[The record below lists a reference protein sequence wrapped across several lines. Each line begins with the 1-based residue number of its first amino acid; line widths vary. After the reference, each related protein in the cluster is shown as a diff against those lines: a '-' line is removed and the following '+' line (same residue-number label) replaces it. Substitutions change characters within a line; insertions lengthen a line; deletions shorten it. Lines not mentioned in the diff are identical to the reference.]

1 MGGYFSKSE
10 EAPASDAIAETPS
23 SAPLGTSSGTVGGK
37 KRRSKT
43 RRGGKKGGRRHK
55 TGKTKTA

>member
-10 EAPASDAIAETPS
+10 EQVAPAPVAIAEESPI
-23 SAPLGTSSGTVGGK
+23 GISSGTVGGK

-43 RRGGKKGGRRHK
+43 RRGSKKGGRRHK
-55 TGKTKTA
+55 TGKANH